1 MMNGPIDIQLK
12 SIQQKLQQ
20 LLKQY
25 QTVQKENAQLK
36 KEAEKQ
42 KIIIN
47 SKTEQIELLQ
57 QKLDAVQVGVNNWSD
72 DEKINL
78 QKRIDTYLKEID
90 KCLSL
95 LNAE

>member
-1 MMNGPIDIQLK
+1 MNGPIDIQLK
-12 SIQQKLQQ
+12 NIQQKIQQ

-25 QTVQKENAQLK
+25 EAAQKENAQLK
-36 KEAEKQ
+36 KETEKQ

-47 SKTEQIELLQ
+47 SKTEQIELMQ
-57 QKLDAVQVGVNNWSD
+57 QKLDAVQVGVNNRSD

-78 QKRIDTYLKEID
+78 QKRIDVYLKEID

>member
-1 MMNGPIDIQLK
+1 MNGPIDIQLK

>member
-1 MMNGPIDIQLK
+1 MNDPIDIQLK

-20 LLKQY
+20 LLKLY
-25 QTVQKENAQLK
+25 DAVQKENAQLK

-42 KIIIN
+42 KIIIH
-47 SKTEQIELLQ
+47 SKTEQIELVQ

-72 DEKINL
+72 EEKINL
-78 QKRIDTYLKEID
+78 QKRIDAYLKEID

>member
-1 MMNGPIDIQLK
+1 MNNPIDIQLK
-12 SIQQKLQQ
+12 SIHQKLQQ

-25 QTVQKENAQLK
+25 QSVQKENIQLK
-36 KEAEKQ
+36 KELEKQ
-42 KIIIN
+42 RIIID

-57 QKLDAVQVGVNNWSD
+57 QKIDVAQVGVNNWND
-72 DEKINL
+72 DEKIHL
-78 QKRIDTYLKEID
+78 QKRIDGYLKEID

>member
-1 MMNGPIDIQLK
+1 MMNGLIDIQLK